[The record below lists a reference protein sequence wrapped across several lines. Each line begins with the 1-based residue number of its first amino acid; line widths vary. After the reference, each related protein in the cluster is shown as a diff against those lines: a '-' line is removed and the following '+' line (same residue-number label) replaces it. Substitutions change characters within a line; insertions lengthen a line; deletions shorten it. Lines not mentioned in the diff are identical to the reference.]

1 LTVVESVLVVQHTES
16 RSTKGFKVIFHIS
29 ISADD
34 PKRTANMLAELWRGE
49 AFPFP
54 MVGKGSWVA
63 HAGDDRRSTI
73 EVYPRD
79 LAFYPSDGAGEERN
93 EPVSRHG
100 PFHAAVAT
108 PLTIEEVEEI
118 GRRYGCHTSLCN
130 RGPFRVI
137 EYWIDNAHMVEMLTP
152 EMQAEYQRSVTPD
165 NWRAM
170 LAQRGIG
177 PDGQPLAGGL
187 AAAAG

>member
-1 LTVVESVLVVQHTES
+1 M
-16 RSTKGFKVIFHIS
+16 IFHFS

-34 PKRTANMLAELWRGE
+34 PERTATMLAELWAGE

-79 LAFYPSDGAGEERN
+79 MALYPTDRAGEERY
-93 EPVSRHG
+93 EPVSRNG

-108 PLTIEEVEEI
+108 PLGIEDVEEI
-118 GRRYGCHTSLCN
+118 GRRYGCHTSLCH
-130 RGPFRVI
+130 RGPFFRVI
-137 EYWIDNAHMVEMLTP
+137 EFWVDNCLMLEMLTP
-152 EMQAEYQRSVTPD
+152 EMQEEYQRSITVE
-165 NWRAM
+165 NWRLM
-170 LAQRGIG
+170 LAQRGVG
-177 PDGQPLAGGL
+177 GGQIED
-187 AAAAG
+187 AA

>member
-1 LTVVESVLVVQHTES
+1 MAALRFCVAGVNN
-16 RSTKGFKVIFHIS
+16 VIFHFS

-34 PKRTANMLAELWRGE
+34 PKRTATMLAELWRGE

-63 HAGDDRRSTI
+63 HAGDDRCSTI

-79 LAFYPSDGAGEERN
+79 LAFYPTERAGEDRT

-100 PFHAAVAT
+100 PFHAAIAT
-108 PLTIEEVEEI
+108 PLSIDEVEEI

-137 EYWIDNAHMVEMLTP
+137 EFWVDNALMLEMMTP
-152 EMQAEYQRSVTPD
+152 EMQAEYQSTITRE

-170 LAQRGIG
+170 LEQRGIRA
-177 PDGQPLAGGL
+177 DGNPLED
-187 AAAAG
+187 AA

>member
-1 LTVVESVLVVQHTES
+1 M
-16 RSTKGFKVIFHIS
+16 IFHIS

-34 PKRTANMLAELWRGE
+34 PKVTATMLAELWRGQ

-79 LAFYPSDGAGEERN
+79 MALYPTDRAGEERY

-108 PLTIEEVEEI
+108 PLSIEEVEEI

-130 RGPFRVI
+130 RGPWFRVI
-137 EYWIDNAHMVEMLTP
+137 EFWVDNSLMLEMMTP
-152 EMQAEYQRSVTPD
+152 EMQEEYQRSITIE
-165 NWRAM
+165 NWRSM
-170 LAQRGIG
+170 LSQRGIRADDEPVVG
-177 PDGQPLAGGL
+177 SE
-187 AAAAG
+187 AA

>member
-1 LTVVESVLVVQHTES
+1 M
-16 RSTKGFKVIFHIS
+16 IFHIS

-34 PKRTANMLAELWRGE
+34 PKRTAKMLAELWRGE

-79 LAFYPSDGAGEERN
+79 MAMYPTDRAAEERQ

-108 PLTIEEVEEI
+108 PLSIEEVEEI
-118 GRRYGCHTSLCN
+118 GRRYGCHTSLCQ
-130 RGPFRVI
+130 RGPWFRVI
-137 EYWIDNAHMVEMLTP
+137 EFWIDNAQMLEMLTP
-152 EMQAEYQRSVTPD
+152 EMQEEYRRSITVE

-170 LAQRGIG
+170 LPQVFKITPEGEPI
-177 PDGQPLAGGL
+177 AGAE
-187 AAAAG
+187 AA

>member
-1 LTVVESVLVVQHTES
+1 M
-16 RSTKGFKVIFHIS
+16 IFHIS

-34 PKRTANMLAELWRGE
+34 PKRTATMLAELWRGE

-79 LAFYPSDGAGEERN
+79 MAMYPTERAAEEKY

-108 PLTIEEVEEI
+108 PLSIEEVEEI
-118 GRRYGCHTSLCN
+118 GRKYGCHTSLCQ
-130 RGPFRVI
+130 RGPWFRVI
-137 EYWIDNAHMVEMLTP
+137 EFWVDNCLMLEMLTA
-152 EMQAEYQRSVTPD
+152 EMQEEYQRSISPE

-170 LAQRGIG
+170 LATAFKMNPQGE
-177 PDGQPLAGGL
+177 PLKDQE
-187 AAAAG
+187 AA

>member
-1 LTVVESVLVVQHTES
+1 M
-16 RSTKGFKVIFHIS
+16 IFHFS

-34 PKRTANMLAELWRGE
+34 PKRTATMLAELWRGE

-63 HAGDDRRSTI
+63 HAGDDRRSTV

-79 LAFYPSDGAGEERN
+79 MALYPTERAGQERY
-93 EPVSRHG
+93 ELVSRHG

-108 PLTIEEVEEI
+108 PLGIEEVEEI
-118 GRRYGCHTSLCN
+118 GRRYGCHTSQCN

-137 EYWIDNAHMVEMLTP
+137 EFWVDNCLMLEMLTP
-152 EMQAEYQRSVTPD
+152 EMQAEYQRSITAE

-177 PDGQPLAGGL
+177 ADGEPIENPQ
-187 AAAAG
+187 AA

>member
-1 LTVVESVLVVQHTES
+1 M
-16 RSTKGFKVIFHIS
+16 IFHFS
-29 ISADD
+29 IAADD
-34 PKRTANMLAELWRGE
+34 PKRTATMLAELWRGE

-54 MVGKGSWVA
+54 MIGKGSWIA
-63 HAGDDRRSTI
+63 HGGDDRGSTV

-79 LAFYPSDGAGEERN
+79 LAFYPTERAAEERY

-108 PLTIEEVEEI
+108 PLGIEEVEEI

-137 EYWIDNAHMVEMLTP
+137 EYWVDDCLMLEMLTP
-152 EMQAEYQRSVTPD
+152 EMQAEYRGSITIE

-177 PDGQPLAGGL
+177 PDGEPLASPE
-187 AAAAG
+187 AA

>member
-1 LTVVESVLVVQHTES
+1 M
-16 RSTKGFKVIFHIS
+16 IFHIS

-34 PKRTANMLAELWRGE
+34 PKRTATMLAELWRGE

-79 LAFYPSDGAGEERN
+79 MAMYPTDRAGEERY

-108 PLTIEEVEEI
+108 PLSIEEVEGI
-118 GRRYGCHTSLCN
+118 GRKYGCHTSLCH
-130 RGPFRVI
+130 RGLYFRVI
-137 EYWIDNAHMVEMLTP
+137 EFWVDNCLMLEMLTP
-152 EMQAEYQRSVTPD
+152 EMQAEYQASITPE

-170 LAQRGIG
+170 LTNAFKLTPEGEPIE
-177 PDGQPLAGGL
+177 D
-187 AAAAG
+187 AA

>member
-1 LTVVESVLVVQHTES
+1 M
-16 RSTKGFKVIFHIS
+16 IFHIS
-29 ISADD
+29 IAADD
-34 PKRTANMLAELWRGE
+34 PKRTARMLAELWRGE

-79 LAFYPSDGAGEERN
+79 MAIHPTERAAEEKY
-93 EPVSRHG
+93 EPVSRYG

-108 PLTIEEVEEI
+108 PLSIEEVAEI
-118 GRRYGCHTSLCN
+118 GQRHGCHTSLCQ
-130 RGPFRVI
+130 RGPWFRVI
-137 EYWIDNAHMVEMLTP
+137 EFWVDNSLMLEMMTP
-152 EMQAEYQRSVTPD
+152 EMQQEYKDNITVE

-170 LAQRGIG
+170 LPAVFKLT
-177 PDGQPLAGGL
+177 PDGEPLED
-187 AAAAG
+187 AA

>member
-1 LTVVESVLVVQHTES
+1 M
-16 RSTKGFKVIFHIS
+16 IFHIS
-29 ISADD
+29 IAADD
-34 PKRTANMLAELWRGE
+34 PQRTAKMIAELWRGE

-79 LAFYPSDGAGEERN
+79 MALYPTDRAGEERY
-93 EPVSRHG
+93 EFVSRHG

-108 PLTIEEVEEI
+108 SLSIEEIEEI
-118 GRRYGCHTSLCN
+118 ARRYGCRTSLCQ
-130 RGPFRVI
+130 RGPWFRVV
-137 EYWIDNAHMVEMLTP
+137 EFWVDNCLMLEMMTS
-152 EMQAEYQRSVTPD
+152 EMQEEYQASVTPQ

-170 LAQRGIG
+170 LEQRGIRA
-177 PDGQPLAGGL
+177 DGDLMDDVR
-187 AAAAG
+187 AA

>member
-1 LTVVESVLVVQHTES
+1 M
-16 RSTKGFKVIFHIS
+16 IFHFS

-34 PKRTANMLAELWRGE
+34 PKRTATMFAELWRGQ
-49 AFPFP
+49 ALYFP

-63 HAGDDRRSTI
+63 HAGDDRRTTI

-79 LAFYPSDGAGEERN
+79 LAFYPNESGEGHQRN

-100 PFHAAVAT
+100 PFHAAVGT
-108 PLTIEEVEEI
+108 PLSIEEVEEI
-118 GRRYGCHTSLCN
+118 GRRYGCHTILCD

-137 EYWIDNAHMVEMLTP
+137 EFWVDNAQMVEMLTP

-165 NWRAM
+165 GFRAM
-170 LAQRGIG
+170 LANVWKLTPEGE
-177 PDGQPLAGGL
+177 PLDG
-187 AAAAG
+187 AAAA

>member
-1 LTVVESVLVVQHTES
+1 M
-16 RSTKGFKVIFHIS
+16 IFHIS

-34 PKRTANMLAELWRGE
+34 PKRTATMLAELWRGE

-79 LAFYPSDGAGEERN
+79 MAMYPTERAAEEKY

-108 PLTIEEVEEI
+108 PLSIEEVEEV
-118 GRRYGCHTSLCN
+118 GRKYGCHTSLCQ
-130 RGPFRVI
+130 RGPWFRVI
-137 EYWIDNAHMVEMLTP
+137 EFWVDNCLMLEMLTA
-152 EMQAEYQRSVTPD
+152 EMQEEYQRSISPE

-170 LAQRGIG
+170 LATAFKMNPQGE
-177 PDGQPLAGGL
+177 PLKDQE
-187 AAAAG
+187 AA

>member
-1 LTVVESVLVVQHTES
+1 M
-16 RSTKGFKVIFHIS
+16 IFHFS
-29 ISADD
+29 IAADD
-34 PKRTANMLAELWRGE
+34 PKRTATMLAELWRGE
-49 AFPFP
+49 AYPFP
-54 MVGKGSWVA
+54 MVSKGSWVA

-79 LAFYPSDGAGEERN
+79 MALYPTEKAGEERY

-108 PLTIEEVEEI
+108 PLSIEEVEEI

-130 RGPFRVI
+130 RGPWFRVI
-137 EYWIDNAHMVEMLTP
+137 EFWVDNTLMLEMMTP
-152 EMQAEYQRSVTPD
+152 EMQEEYQRSITIE

-170 LAQRGIG
+170 LAQRGIAA
-177 PDGQPLAGGL
+177 DGQPNEGAE
-187 AAAAG
+187 AA